1 MSLLGVLACLI
12 ALIALIWKTVAT
24 PGQAWQVPVLV
35 AMAIVS
41 LVVEW
46 SYRAVTGRSI
56 VLKHL

>member
-1 MSLLGVLACLI
+1 MLACLI